1 MKKYFILL
9 AVVTFLMSCD
19 KAEMPVVMTNDVMQI
34 TETTAKC
41 AAKVE
46 SDGGAEVTAKGVC
59 WSKEQNPT
67 IDDNK
72 TTEVGGVG
80 EFTSNI
86 LDLVPNTKYYVRAYA
101 TNEVGTAYGEELSF
115 TTLEEPETPE
125 DPEEPE
131 TPEEPEEPETPEE
144 PEEPETPEEPEEP
157 EEPET
162 PEEPEIPEDNINGYE
177 YVDLG
182 LPSGL
187 KWATCNLGADMP
199 YEVGYYLAWGEH
211 KAKETYSAGN
221 SITYGQSLGDI
232 SGDIEYDAAT
242 FLWEATWRIPTEAEA
257 RELKDNCTFEW
268 TTMNNVQGAMVTGPN
283 GNQIFLPSGGFATE
297 GNVDFADSEGA
308 YWTSS
313 PDYTDPVYYSA
324 FLYFYNTNFANVG
337 WMSRYAG
344 MLVRPVSE

>member
-67 IDDNK
+67 INDNK

-125 DPEEPE
+125 D
-131 TPEEPEEPETPEE
+131 PEEPETPEE

>member
-144 PEEPETPEEPEEP
+144 PEEPE
-157 EEPET
+157 EPET

-199 YEVGYYLAWGEH
+199 YEIGYYLAWGEH

>member
-67 IDDNK
+67 INDNK

-80 EFTSNI
+80 EFASNI

-144 PEEPETPEEPEEP
+144 PEEPE
-157 EEPET
+157 EPET

-199 YEVGYYLAWGEH
+199 YEIGYYLAWGEH

>member
-125 DPEEPE
+125 D
-131 TPEEPEEPETPEE
+131 PEEPETPEE

>member
-67 IDDNK
+67 INDNK

-144 PEEPETPEEPEEP
+144 PEEPE
-157 EEPET
+157 EPET

-199 YEVGYYLAWGEH
+199 YEIGYYLAWGEH